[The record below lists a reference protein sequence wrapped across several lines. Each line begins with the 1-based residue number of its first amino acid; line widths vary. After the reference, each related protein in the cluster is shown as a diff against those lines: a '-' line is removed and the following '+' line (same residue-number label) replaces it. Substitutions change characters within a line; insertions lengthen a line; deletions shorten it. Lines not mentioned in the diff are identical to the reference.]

1 MLTQEE
7 IRQAATTVAQKY
19 GIEQVYLFGSYAR
32 GDATENSDCDFRI
45 VGGNIQDLYDKID
58 IMLALEES
66 LGKKIDLV
74 LTKNIDDEVFFNSLK
89 EDEIRVYG

>member
-1 MLTQEE
+1 MLTHSE
-7 IRQAATTVAQKY
+7 ICQAASTVAQKY

-32 GDATENSDCDFRI
+32 GDATEKSDCDFRI

-58 IMLALEES
+58 IMLALEEA

-74 LTKNIDDEVFFNSLK
+74 LTKNIDDEAFFNSIK